1 VAIRDATLID
11 GTGHAP
17 QRHCTLIIR
26 GDRIAAIGP
35 SRTTRIPKNARVIE
49 ARGKFLI
56 PGLWDM
62 HVHLWDKQ
70 NVLPLYIAHGVTGVR
85 DMGSDFTRVS
95 AWRRAIEAGQAIGP
109 HIITAGP
116 AVGGEASV
124 DAKLPVLVV
133 KTPEEA
139 RRAYDQLE
147 AMGVDFLN
155 VAASLPRDSY
165 IALAERA
172 RHWDMNFAGH
182 FGSGVSPLEAVNARQ
197 NSIEHM
203 SGELKLSD
211 DEDRKLFR
219 QSAMFAT
226 RQVPTLTM
234 WQRRA
239 GVAVERRMN
248 DPRMREVP
256 PAIRS
261 TWPKPQQEIQRASS
275 ADAVATRSQL
285 DLLRKRVRMMK
296 ECGVEIVAGT
306 DTGDS
311 WTAPG
316 TTLDD
321 ELGLLVDAGLTPM
334 EALRS
339 ATALA
344 AKLIGWDEGAGVL
357 KTGYAADLVLLDAD
371 PLTNIA
377 NVAKVSG
384 VAIRGRYFGPAALK
398 RMRTP

>member
-1 VAIRDATLID
+1 
-11 GTGHAP
+11 
-17 QRHCTLIIR
+17 
-26 GDRIAAIGP
+26 
-35 SRTTRIPKNARVIE
+35 
-49 ARGKFLI
+49 
-56 PGLWDM
+56 
-62 HVHLWDKQ
+62 
-70 NVLPLYIAHGVTGVR
+70 
-85 DMGSDFTRVS
+85 
-95 AWRRAIEAGQAIGP
+95 
-109 HIITAGP
+109 
-116 AVGGEASV
+116 
-124 DAKLPVLVV
+124 
-133 KTPEEA
+133 
-139 RRAYDQLE
+139 
-147 AMGVDFLN
+147 
-155 VAASLPRDSY
+155 
-165 IALAERA
+165 
-172 RHWDMNFAGH
+172 
-182 FGSGVSPLEAVNARQ
+182 
-197 NSIEHM
+197 
-203 SGELKLSD
+203 
-211 DEDRKLFR
+211 
-219 QSAMFAT
+219 
-226 RQVPTLTM
+226 
-234 WQRRA
+234 
-239 GVAVERRMN
+239 MN